1 MDQCEVY
8 STRGSALE
16 SAVTLPR
23 SHGKLK
29 RNQGDLMDDAVK
41 LSSIKVSRHSPPP
54 PASDGLIVVNTSET
68 NAMSVLPRL
77 LRTMTNRN
85 SQATNGNRSTV
96 ENNQIS
102 NGELSFSMSVPPG
115 STINDCDSSS
125 SSSSFISNP
134 SSGSSLI
141 SFLSPGHLGPVAA
154 MAAVAL
160 STAVTTMSV
169 NDIQESSGLVTLAT
183 ASSLIEKEWRARASV
198 VNSNDNVNNAKEQAE
213 TTLAVQH
220 HTDLLASAI
229 QANVDRNQQ
238 FSLDG
243 SPPLVIGALNTPSS
257 QSLLN
262 ESTPVT
268 RAVLNVQSL
277 AAFIRET
284 QKQCSI
290 SSPTTSIELPMT
302 PVFPLQ
308 TETKLTPSCTI
319 RQVASPSYLLPTAS
333 TPSFLSM
340 TPVPQNL
347 PTVLDQPLHSESLT
361 LNHNPHPSP
370 PIQSTAFISLQPAPG
385 SIISPSD
392 LQQLVASGEFMSS
405 AARQTLLGQSSD
417 GSTRQLYLLVPSDC
431 PVIMPRVSN
440 NQPTMTPIL
449 PSTSPLIESIPTS
462 APILEAISPG
472 VEPEEN
478 CVQMQSESST
488 CNNTQAPTSVSHLAT
503 TMLNPMSSASTTAL
517 STFLAGLEARN
528 HQPMQQIQ
536 LGGLSL
542 STIASSLSCS
552 YSNSSS
558 AHTIKDSLAPSCSK
572 LRIPLPTSGLPISD
586 NGLLS
591 VEENIYPVTN
601 DAKNSILGV
610 IKSDPDMYTPNGH
623 TYSSL
628 VDEATRFR
636 SYPTYNQQLSS
647 HHHHHHQNIPS
658 HNTTTVQR
666 QSVLAASTTSTSS
679 FFQQDSSN
687 SLLVNQT
694 CSVLPP
700 SNNNNN
706 NNIASNNT
714 NTTIASNTNSSS
726 NNNNNNNN
734 TNKAEETLTNGHF
747 QSSLSHSTIPPTTT
761 FTASL
766 APNSDKT
773 PQMQS
778 SSSVTA
784 AAAAASKS
792 NTSVNECR
800 RNSVTNTIINTSS
813 TSNRSEQVKGSTTY
827 LEHLNP
833 ESKDI
838 RRRVSHNEVERRRRD
853 RINTWI
859 SELYK
864 LLPPDEQTKSQ
875 YQSKGIVLKR
885 VCEYFQNVDSML
897 KAANSAVE
905 QIRVENSILRQ
916 RVHELQQENQLLSAS
931 LQLGAAAAAAHLK
944 TRQPSRSGCSSAL
957 ASININHTNTNTTTT
972 NNANE
977 GNNNNTTTTT
987 ATPTG
992 DGGGMLANNN
1002 NNNNHDHCTILKD
1015 SLEFTD
1021 YQSPLT
1027 VFTVDT
1033 NNMNYHNQNHNN
1045 NNPSVNFNSNCL
1057 TPTNSLNN
1065 NNTTTTPN
1073 NNNNTNPTCFT
1084 TSLASI
1090 NSIGGFHLS
1099 QNTISS
1105 SNSDLMN
1112 QVLCPLT
1119 LPSLDHITMSHTDN
1133 NNNNNSSSSTTSTN
1147 TTNTCSTNTVTNNNN
1162 NSTTTSNRI
1171 S

>member
-1 MDQCEVY
+1 MDHCEIY

-29 RNQGDLMDDAVK
+29 RDQGELMDDAVK
-41 LSSIKVSRHSPPP
+41 LSAIKISRHSQPLD
-54 PASDGLIVVNTSET
+54 SDGLTVINTSET

-77 LRTMTNRN
+77 LRTMTSRN
-85 SQATNGNRSTV
+85 PQAANDNRSGV

-102 NGELSFSMSVPPG
+102 NGELCFSVSIPG
-115 STINDCDSSS
+115 SAVSDSDSSS
-125 SSSSFISNP
+125 SSSSFMSTP

-198 VNSNDNVNNAKEQAE
+198 VNSNNESVNNVKEHAE
-213 TTLAVQH
+213 TALTVQH
-220 HTDLLASAI
+220 HTDLLTSTI
-229 QANVDRNQQ
+229 QGNIDRNQQ
-238 FSLDG
+238 FALDG
-243 SPPLVIGALNTPSS
+243 SPPLVIGALNTSPS

-290 SSPTTSIELPMT
+290 SSPTTSIELPLT
-302 PVFPLQ
+302 SVFPLQ
-308 TETKLTPSCTI
+308 TETKLTSSCNV
-319 RQVASPSYLLPTAS
+319 RQVSSPSYLLPSAS
-333 TPSFLSM
+333 TPSFLPM

-347 PTVLDQPLHSESLT
+347 PTVLEQTLHSESVAV
-361 LNHNPHPSP
+361 NHNTNPSP

-385 SIISPSD
+385 SLISPSD

-440 NQPTMTPIL
+440 NQPTVTPIL

-478 CVQMQSESST
+478 NVQMQSESST
-488 CNNTQAPTSVSHLAT
+488 CNNAQQVLTSVSHLAT

-528 HQPMQQIQ
+528 HQPIQQIQ
-536 LGGLSL
+536 LGGLPL
-542 STIASSLSCS
+542 SAVTSSLSCS
-552 YSNSSS
+552 YSDSSS
-558 AHTIKDSLAPSCSK
+558 THTAKDSSAPSCPQ
-572 LRIPLPTSGLPISD
+572 LRIPLQVSGLPISE
-586 NGLLS
+586 NGSLS
-591 VEENIYPVTN
+591 VEQNVYPVTN
-601 DAKNSILGV
+601 NVANSILGV
-610 IKSDPDMYTPNGH
+610 VKSDPDMYTPNGH

-628 VDEATRFR
+628 VDETNRFR
-636 SYPTYNQQLSS
+636 SYPTYTQQLS
-647 HHHHHHQNIPS
+647 HHLP
-658 HNTTTVQR
+658 HNTTVR
-666 QSVLAASTTSTSS
+666 QSVLAASSTTSNNS
-679 FFQQDSSN
+679 FFQQESSDSL
-687 SLLVNQT
+687 SLNQT
-694 CSVLPP
+694 CSVPNNITSNNTTTATITNNN
-700 SNNNNN
+700 SNNNG
-706 NNIASNNT
+706 
-714 NTTIASNTNSSS
+714 
-726 NNNNNNNN
+726 
-734 TNKAEETLTNGHF
+734 EESLTNGHF
-747 QSSLSHSTIPPTTT
+747 QSPMSHSNVSATNT
-761 FTASL
+761 FTTSL
-766 APNSDKT
+766 TPNSDKT
-773 PQMQS
+773 LQLPTS
-778 SSSVTA
+778 
-784 AAAAASKS
+784 SKS
-792 NTSVNECR
+792 NTSIDECR
-800 RNSVTNTIINTSS
+800 RNSVTNTILNTSN
-813 TSNRSEQVKGSTTY
+813 NRSEQVKGSATY

-931 LQLGAAAAAAHLK
+931 LQLGAVAAAAHLK
-944 TRQPSRSGCSSAL
+944 NRQPRPGSSL
-957 ASININHTNTNTTTT
+957 SSININTTNEGNIITTT
-972 NNANE
+972 NNNSGTIPGVGIVSTLTNNE
-977 GNNNNTTTTT
+977 N
-987 ATPTG
+987 
-992 DGGGMLANNN
+992 
-1002 NNNNHDHCTILKD
+1002 CTILKD
-1015 SLEFTD
+1015 SIEFTD

-1033 NNMNYHNQNHNN
+1033 PNHHHHNN
-1045 NNPSVNFNSNCL
+1045 SNNHSVNFNQTNSNCI
-1057 TPTNSLNN
+1057 TPTSSLNN
-1065 NNTTTTPN
+1065 HNNQPS
-1073 NNNNTNPTCFT
+1073 CF

-1090 NSIGGFHLS
+1090 NSIGGFNVN
-1099 QNTISS
+1099 QTISPTNTS
-1105 SNSDLMN
+1105 SSSTSEIIH

-1119 LPSLDHITMSHTDN
+1119 LPSLDHITMQHTD
-1133 NNNNNSSSSTTSTN
+1133 STVTTTTINATN
-1147 TTNTCSTNTVTNNNN
+1147 TTITNNNRV
-1162 NSTTTSNRI
+1162 S
-1171 S
+1171 

>member
-1 MDQCEVY
+1 
-8 STRGSALE
+8 
-16 SAVTLPR
+16 
-23 SHGKLK
+23 
-29 RNQGDLMDDAVK
+29 MDDAVK
-41 LSSIKVSRHSPPP
+41 LSAIKISRQSQPLE
-54 PASDGLIVVNTSET
+54 SDGLTVINTSET

-77 LRTMTNRN
+77 LRTMTSRN
-85 SQATNGNRSTV
+85 SQAANDNQSGV

-102 NGELSFSMSVPPG
+102 NGELCFSVSIPG
-115 STINDCDSSS
+115 SAVNDSDSSS
-125 SSSSFISNP
+125 SSSSSFMSTP

-198 VNSNDNVNNAKEQAE
+198 VNSNNESVNNVKEHAE
-213 TTLAVQH
+213 TTLTVQH
-220 HTDLLASAI
+220 HTDLLTSTI
-229 QANVDRNQQ
+229 QGNIDRNQQ
-238 FSLDG
+238 FALDG
-243 SPPLVIGALNTPSS
+243 SPPLVIGALNTSPS

-290 SSPTTSIELPMT
+290 SSPTTSIELPLT
-302 PVFPLQ
+302 SVFPLQ
-308 TETKLTPSCTI
+308 TETKLTSSCNV
-319 RQVASPSYLLPTAS
+319 RQVSSPSYLLPSAS
-333 TPSFLSM
+333 TPSFLPM

-347 PTVLDQPLHSESLT
+347 PTVLEQPLHSESVAV
-361 LNHNPHPSP
+361 NHNTHPSP

-385 SIISPSD
+385 SLISPSD

-478 CVQMQSESST
+478 NVQMQSESST
-488 CNNTQAPTSVSHLAT
+488 CNNAQQVLTSVSHLAT

-528 HQPMQQIQ
+528 HRPIQQIQ
-536 LGGLSL
+536 LG
-542 STIASSLSCS
+542 
-552 YSNSSS
+552 
-558 AHTIKDSLAPSCSK
+558 
-572 LRIPLPTSGLPISD
+572 
-586 NGLLS
+586 
-591 VEENIYPVTN
+591 
-601 DAKNSILGV
+601 
-610 IKSDPDMYTPNGH
+610 DPDMYTPNGH

-628 VDEATRFR
+628 VDETNRFR
-636 SYPTYNQQLSS
+636 SYPTYTQQLS
-647 HHHHHHQNIPS
+647 HHLP
-658 HNTTTVQR
+658 HNTTVR
-666 QSVLAASTTSTSS
+666 QSVLAASSTTSNNT
-679 FFQQDSSN
+679 FFQQESSDSL
-687 SLLVNQT
+687 SLNQT
-694 CSVLPP
+694 CSVPNNITSNNTTTATITTNN
-700 SNNNNN
+700 SNNNGED
-706 NNIASNNT
+706 S
-714 NTTIASNTNSSS
+714 
-726 NNNNNNNN
+726 
-734 TNKAEETLTNGHF
+734 LTNGHF
-747 QSSLSHSTIPPTTT
+747 QSPVSHSNVSATNT
-761 FTASL
+761 FTTSL
-766 APNSDKT
+766 TPNSDKT
-773 PQMQS
+773 PQLPTS
-778 SSSVTA
+778 
-784 AAAAASKS
+784 SKS
-792 NTSVNECR
+792 NTSIDECR
-800 RNSVTNTIINTSS
+800 RNSVTNTILNTSN
-813 TSNRSEQVKGSTTY
+813 NRSEQVKGSTTY

-931 LQLGAAAAAAHLK
+931 LQLGAVAAAAHLK
-944 TRQPSRSGCSSAL
+944 NRQPRPGSSL
-957 ASININHTNTNTTTT
+957 SSININTTNEGNIITTT
-972 NNANE
+972 NNNSGTIPGVGIVSTLTNNE
-977 GNNNNTTTTT
+977 N
-987 ATPTG
+987 
-992 DGGGMLANNN
+992 
-1002 NNNNHDHCTILKD
+1002 CTILKD
-1015 SLEFTD
+1015 SIEFTD

-1033 NNMNYHNQNHNN
+1033 PNHHHHHNSNSNNHN
-1045 NNPSVNFNSNCL
+1045 VNFNQTNSNCI
-1057 TPTNSLNN
+1057 TPTSSLNN
-1065 NNTTTTPN
+1065 NQSS
-1073 NNNNTNPTCFT
+1073 CF

-1090 NSIGGFHLS
+1090 NSIGGFNVN
-1099 QNTISS
+1099 QTISPTNTS
-1105 SNSDLMN
+1105 SSSTSEIIH

-1119 LPSLDHITMSHTDN
+1119 LPSLDHITMQHTDSN
-1133 NNNNNSSSSTTSTN
+1133 TTTTTAINATN
-1147 TTNTCSTNTVTNNNN
+1147 TTITNNNRV
-1162 NSTTTSNRI
+1162 S
-1171 S
+1171 

>member
-1 MDQCEVY
+1 MDQCEIY

-29 RNQGDLMDDAVK
+29 RDQGELMDDAVK
-41 LSSIKVSRHSPPP
+41 LAAIKISRQSQPPD
-54 PASDGLIVVNTSET
+54 SDGLTVINTCET

-77 LRTMTNRN
+77 LRTMTNRT
-85 SQATNGNRSTV
+85 SQTANDNRSAV

-102 NGELSFSMSVPPG
+102 NGELCFSVSVPGP
-115 STINDCDSSS
+115 TVNDSDSSS
-125 SSSSFISNP
+125 SSSSFMSTP

-198 VNSNDNVNNAKEQAE
+198 VNSNNESVNNAKENAE
-213 TTLAVQH
+213 STLTVQH
-220 HTDLLASAI
+220 HTDLLTSTI
-229 QANVDRNQQ
+229 QGNIDRNQQ

-243 SPPLVIGALNTPSS
+243 SPPLVIGALNTSSS

-290 SSPTTSIELPMT
+290 SSPTTSIELPLT
-302 PVFPLQ
+302 SVFPLQ
-308 TETKLTPSCTI
+308 TETKLTSSCPV

-333 TPSFLSM
+333 TPSFLPM

-347 PTVLDQPLHSESLT
+347 PTVLEQPLHPESVAV
-361 LNHNPHPSP
+361 NHNTHPSP

-385 SIISPSD
+385 SLISPSD

-488 CNNTQAPTSVSHLAT
+488 CNNAQQVLTSVSHLAT
-503 TMLNPMSSASTTAL
+503 TMLNPMSSTSTTAL

-528 HQPMQQIQ
+528 HQPIQQIQ
-536 LGGLSL
+536 LG
-542 STIASSLSCS
+542 
-552 YSNSSS
+552 
-558 AHTIKDSLAPSCSK
+558 
-572 LRIPLPTSGLPISD
+572 
-586 NGLLS
+586 
-591 VEENIYPVTN
+591 
-601 DAKNSILGV
+601 
-610 IKSDPDMYTPNGH
+610 DPDMYTPNGH

-628 VDEATRFR
+628 VDETNRFR
-636 SYPTYNQQLSS
+636 SYPTYTQQLS
-647 HHHHHHQNIPS
+647 HHLPHG
-658 HNTTTVQR
+658 TTVR
-666 QSVLAASTTSTSS
+666 QSVLAAASTTSNNS
-679 FFQQDSSN
+679 FFQQESSN
-687 SLLVNQT
+687 SLLLNQT
-694 CSVLPP
+694 CSVP
-700 SNNNNN
+700 SNVTSNNTTTATITTTNNNNG
-706 NNIASNNT
+706 
-714 NTTIASNTNSSS
+714 
-726 NNNNNNNN
+726 
-734 TNKAEETLTNGHF
+734 EESLTNGHF
-747 QSSLSHSTIPPTTT
+747 QSPMSHSNVSATNT
-761 FTASL
+761 FTTSL
-766 APNSDKT
+766 TPNSDKT
-773 PQMQS
+773 PQLPS
-778 SSSVTA
+778 S
-784 AAAAASKS
+784 SKS
-792 NTSVNECR
+792 NTSIDECR
-800 RNSVTNTIINTSS
+800 RNSVTNTMLNTS
-813 TSNRSEQVKGSTTY
+813 SNRSEQVKGSTTY

-931 LQLGAAAAAAHLK
+931 LQLGAVAAAAHLK
-944 TRQPSRSGCSSAL
+944 NRQPRPGSSL
-957 ASININHTNTNTTTT
+957 SSVNMNT
-972 NNANE
+972 ANE
-977 GNNNNTTTTT
+977 GNTIT
-987 ATPTG
+987 
-992 DGGGMLANNN
+992 NNN
-1002 NNNNHDHCTILKD
+1002 NNGTVPGGGVVSTLANSENCTILKD
-1015 SLEFTD
+1015 PIEFTD

-1027 VFTVDT
+1027 VFTLD
-1033 NNMNYHNQNHNN
+1033 
-1045 NNPSVNFNSNCL
+1045 
-1057 TPTNSLNN
+1057 
-1065 NNTTTTPN
+1065 TPN
-1073 NNNNTNPTCFT
+1073 NNNNHNNNSNNHSVNFNQTNSNCITPTSSLNNNPCFT

-1090 NSIGGFHLS
+1090 NSIGGFNVS
-1099 QNTISS
+1099 QTISPTNTS
-1105 SNSDLMN
+1105 STSEIMN

-1119 LPSLDHITMSHTDN
+1119 LPSLDHITMQHTD
-1133 NNNNNSSSSTTSTN
+1133 TTTIN
-1147 TTNTCSTNTVTNNNN
+1147 TTNNNN
-1162 NSTTTSNRI
+1162 RVS
-1171 S
+1171 

>member
-1 MDQCEVY
+1 
-8 STRGSALE
+8 
-16 SAVTLPR
+16 
-23 SHGKLK
+23 
-29 RNQGDLMDDAVK
+29 MDDAVK
-41 LSSIKVSRHSPPP
+41 LAAIKISRQSQPSD
-54 PASDGLIVVNTSET
+54 SDGLTVINTCET

-77 LRTMTNRN
+77 LRTMTSRN
-85 SQATNGNRSTV
+85 SQTANDNRSAF

-102 NGELSFSMSVPPG
+102 NGELCFSVSVPGP
-115 STINDCDSSS
+115 TVNDSDSSS
-125 SSSSFISNP
+125 SSSSFMSTP

-198 VNSNDNVNNAKEQAE
+198 VNSNNESVNNAKENAE
-213 TTLAVQH
+213 TTLTVQN
-220 HTDLLASAI
+220 HTDLLTSTI
-229 QANVDRNQQ
+229 QGNIDRNQQ

-243 SPPLVIGALNTPSS
+243 SPPLVIGALNTSSS

-290 SSPTTSIELPMT
+290 SSPTTSIELPLT
-302 PVFPLQ
+302 SVFPLQ
-308 TETKLTPSCTI
+308 TETKLTSSCSV
-319 RQVASPSYLLPTAS
+319 RQVASPSYLLPAAS
-333 TPSFLSM
+333 TPSFLPM

-347 PTVLDQPLHSESLT
+347 PTVLEQPLHSESVAV
-361 LNHNPHPSP
+361 NHNTHPSP

-385 SIISPSD
+385 SLISPSD

-478 CVQMQSESST
+478 CVQMQSELST
-488 CNNTQAPTSVSHLAT
+488 CNNAQQVLTSVSHLAT
-503 TMLNPMSSASTTAL
+503 TMLNPMSSTSTTAL

-528 HQPMQQIQ
+528 HQPIQQIQ
-536 LGGLSL
+536 LGGLPL
-542 STIASSLSCS
+542 SAATSSLSCS
-552 YSNSSS
+552 YSDSSS
-558 AHTIKDSLAPSCSK
+558 AHTAKDSSAPSCSQ
-572 LRIPLPTSGLPISD
+572 LRIPLQVSGLPMSE
-586 NGLLS
+586 NGSLS
-591 VEENIYPVTN
+591 VEQNVYPVKN
-601 DAKNSILGV
+601 NVANSILGV
-610 IKSDPDMYTPNGH
+610 VKSDPDMYTPNGH

-628 VDEATRFR
+628 VDETNRFR
-636 SYPTYNQQLSS
+636 SYPTYTQQLS
-647 HHHHHHQNIPS
+647 HHLPHG
-658 HNTTTVQR
+658 TTVR
-666 QSVLAASTTSTSS
+666 QSVLAAASTTSNNS
-679 FFQQDSSN
+679 FFQQESSN
-687 SLLVNQT
+687 SLLLNQT
-694 CSVLPP
+694 CSVP
-700 SNNNNN
+700 SNVTSNNTTTATITTTTNNNNN
-706 NNIASNNT
+706 NG
-714 NTTIASNTNSSS
+714 
-726 NNNNNNNN
+726 
-734 TNKAEETLTNGHF
+734 EESLTNGHF
-747 QSSLSHSTIPPTTT
+747 QSPMSHSNVSATNT
-761 FTASL
+761 FTTSL
-766 APNSDKT
+766 TPNSDKT
-773 PQMQS
+773 PQLPS
-778 SSSVTA
+778 S
-784 AAAAASKS
+784 SKS
-792 NTSVNECR
+792 NTSIDECR
-800 RNSVTNTIINTSS
+800 RNSVTNTMLNTS
-813 TSNRSEQVKGSTTY
+813 SNRSEQVKGSTTY

-931 LQLGAAAAAAHLK
+931 LQLGAVAAAAHLK
-944 TRQPSRSGCSSAL
+944 NRQPRPGSSL
-957 ASININHTNTNTTTT
+957 SSVNMNT
-972 NNANE
+972 ANE
-977 GNNNNTTTTT
+977 GNTIS
-987 ATPTG
+987 
-992 DGGGMLANNN
+992 NNN
-1002 NNNNHDHCTILKD
+1002 NNNGTVPGCGVVSTLANSENCTILKD
-1015 SLEFTD
+1015 PIEFTD

-1027 VFTVDT
+1027 VFTLD
-1033 NNMNYHNQNHNN
+1033 
-1045 NNPSVNFNSNCL
+1045 
-1057 TPTNSLNN
+1057 
-1065 NNTTTTPN
+1065 TPN
-1073 NNNNTNPTCFT
+1073 NNNSNNHSVNFNQTNSNCITPTSSLNNNPCFT

-1090 NSIGGFHLS
+1090 NSIGGFNVS
-1099 QNTISS
+1099 QTISPTNTS
-1105 SNSDLMN
+1105 STSEIMN

-1119 LPSLDHITMSHTDN
+1119 LPSLDHITMQHTD
-1133 NNNNNSSSSTTSTN
+1133 TTTIN
-1147 TTNTCSTNTVTNNNN
+1147 TTTNNNN
-1162 NSTTTSNRI
+1162 RVS
-1171 S
+1171 

>member
-1 MDQCEVY
+1 MDHCEIY

-29 RNQGDLMDDAVK
+29 RDQGELMDDAVK
-41 LSSIKVSRHSPPP
+41 LSAIKISRHSQPLD
-54 PASDGLIVVNTSET
+54 SDGLTVINTSET

-77 LRTMTNRN
+77 LRTMTSRN
-85 SQATNGNRSTV
+85 PQAANDNRSGV

-102 NGELSFSMSVPPG
+102 NGELCFSVSIPG
-115 STINDCDSSS
+115 SAVSDSDSSS
-125 SSSSFISNP
+125 SSSSFMSTP

-198 VNSNDNVNNAKEQAE
+198 VNSNNESVNNVKEHAE
-213 TTLAVQH
+213 TALTVQH
-220 HTDLLASAI
+220 HTDLLTSTI
-229 QANVDRNQQ
+229 QGNIDRNQQ
-238 FSLDG
+238 FALDG
-243 SPPLVIGALNTPSS
+243 SPPLVIGALNTSPS

-290 SSPTTSIELPMT
+290 SSPTTSIELPLT
-302 PVFPLQ
+302 SVFPLQ
-308 TETKLTPSCTI
+308 TETKLTSSCNV
-319 RQVASPSYLLPTAS
+319 RQVSSPSYLLPSAS
-333 TPSFLSM
+333 TPSFLPM

-347 PTVLDQPLHSESLT
+347 PTVLEQTLHSESVAV
-361 LNHNPHPSP
+361 NHNTNPSP

-385 SIISPSD
+385 SLISPSD

-440 NQPTMTPIL
+440 NQPTVTPIL

-478 CVQMQSESST
+478 NVQMQSESST
-488 CNNTQAPTSVSHLAT
+488 CNNAQQVLTSVSHLAT

-528 HQPMQQIQ
+528 HQPIQQIQ
-536 LGGLSL
+536 LG
-542 STIASSLSCS
+542 
-552 YSNSSS
+552 
-558 AHTIKDSLAPSCSK
+558 
-572 LRIPLPTSGLPISD
+572 
-586 NGLLS
+586 
-591 VEENIYPVTN
+591 
-601 DAKNSILGV
+601 
-610 IKSDPDMYTPNGH
+610 DPDMYTPNGH

-628 VDEATRFR
+628 VDETNRFR
-636 SYPTYNQQLSS
+636 SYPTYTQQLS
-647 HHHHHHQNIPS
+647 HHLP
-658 HNTTTVQR
+658 HNTTVR
-666 QSVLAASTTSTSS
+666 QSVLAASSTTSNNS
-679 FFQQDSSN
+679 FFQQESSDSL
-687 SLLVNQT
+687 SLNQT
-694 CSVLPP
+694 CSVPNNITSNNTTTATITNNN
-700 SNNNNN
+700 SNNNG
-706 NNIASNNT
+706 
-714 NTTIASNTNSSS
+714 
-726 NNNNNNNN
+726 
-734 TNKAEETLTNGHF
+734 EESLTNGHF
-747 QSSLSHSTIPPTTT
+747 QSPMSHSNVSATNT
-761 FTASL
+761 FTTSL
-766 APNSDKT
+766 TPNSDKT
-773 PQMQS
+773 LQLPTS
-778 SSSVTA
+778 
-784 AAAAASKS
+784 SKS
-792 NTSVNECR
+792 NTSIDECR
-800 RNSVTNTIINTSS
+800 RNSVTNTILNTSN
-813 TSNRSEQVKGSTTY
+813 NRSEQVKGSATY

-931 LQLGAAAAAAHLK
+931 LQLGAVAAAAHLK
-944 TRQPSRSGCSSAL
+944 NRQPRPGSSL
-957 ASININHTNTNTTTT
+957 SSININTTNEGNIITTT
-972 NNANE
+972 NNNSGTIPGVGIVSTLTNNE
-977 GNNNNTTTTT
+977 N
-987 ATPTG
+987 
-992 DGGGMLANNN
+992 
-1002 NNNNHDHCTILKD
+1002 CTILKD
-1015 SLEFTD
+1015 SIEFTD

-1033 NNMNYHNQNHNN
+1033 PNHHHHNN
-1045 NNPSVNFNSNCL
+1045 SNNHSVNFNQTNSNCI
-1057 TPTNSLNN
+1057 TPTSSLNN
-1065 NNTTTTPN
+1065 HNNQPS
-1073 NNNNTNPTCFT
+1073 CF

-1090 NSIGGFHLS
+1090 NSIGGFNVN
-1099 QNTISS
+1099 QTISPTNTS
-1105 SNSDLMN
+1105 SSSTSEIIH

-1119 LPSLDHITMSHTDN
+1119 LPSLDHITMQHTD
-1133 NNNNNSSSSTTSTN
+1133 STVTTTTINATN
-1147 TTNTCSTNTVTNNNN
+1147 TTITNNNRV
-1162 NSTTTSNRI
+1162 S
-1171 S
+1171 

>member
-1 MDQCEVY
+1 
-8 STRGSALE
+8 
-16 SAVTLPR
+16 
-23 SHGKLK
+23 
-29 RNQGDLMDDAVK
+29 MDDAVK
-41 LSSIKVSRHSPPP
+41 LSAIKISRQSQPLE
-54 PASDGLIVVNTSET
+54 SDGLTVINTSET

-77 LRTMTNRN
+77 LRTMTSRN
-85 SQATNGNRSTV
+85 SQAANDNQSGV

-102 NGELSFSMSVPPG
+102 NGELCFSVSIPG
-115 STINDCDSSS
+115 SAVNDSDSSS
-125 SSSSFISNP
+125 SSSSSFMSTP

-198 VNSNDNVNNAKEQAE
+198 VNSNNESVNNVKEHAE
-213 TTLAVQH
+213 TTLTVQH
-220 HTDLLASAI
+220 HTDLLTSTI
-229 QANVDRNQQ
+229 QGNIDRNQQ
-238 FSLDG
+238 FALDG
-243 SPPLVIGALNTPSS
+243 SPPLVIGALNTSPS

-290 SSPTTSIELPMT
+290 SSPTTSIELPLT
-302 PVFPLQ
+302 SVFPLQ
-308 TETKLTPSCTI
+308 TETKLTSSCNV
-319 RQVASPSYLLPTAS
+319 RQVSSPSYLLPSAS
-333 TPSFLSM
+333 TPSFLPM

-347 PTVLDQPLHSESLT
+347 PTVLEQPLHSESVAV
-361 LNHNPHPSP
+361 NHNTHPSP

-385 SIISPSD
+385 SLISPSD

-478 CVQMQSESST
+478 NVQMQSESST
-488 CNNTQAPTSVSHLAT
+488 CNNAQQVLTSVSHLAT

-528 HQPMQQIQ
+528 HRPIQQIQ
-536 LGGLSL
+536 LGGLPL
-542 STIASSLSCS
+542 SAVTSSLSCS
-552 YSNSSS
+552 YSDSSS
-558 AHTIKDSLAPSCSK
+558 TYTAKDSSAPSCPQ
-572 LRIPLPTSGLPISD
+572 LRIPLQVSGLPISE
-586 NGLLS
+586 NGSLS
-591 VEENIYPVTN
+591 VEQNVYPVTN
-601 DAKNSILGV
+601 NIANSILGV
-610 IKSDPDMYTPNGH
+610 VKN
-623 TYSSL
+623 
-628 VDEATRFR
+628 
-636 SYPTYNQQLSS
+636 
-647 HHHHHHQNIPS
+647 
-658 HNTTTVQR
+658 
-666 QSVLAASTTSTSS
+666 
-679 FFQQDSSN
+679 
-687 SLLVNQT
+687 
-694 CSVLPP
+694 
-700 SNNNNN
+700 
-706 NNIASNNT
+706 
-714 NTTIASNTNSSS
+714 
-726 NNNNNNNN
+726 
-734 TNKAEETLTNGHF
+734 
-747 QSSLSHSTIPPTTT
+747 
-761 FTASL
+761 
-766 APNSDKT
+766 KT
-773 PQMQS
+773 PQLPTS
-778 SSSVTA
+778 
-784 AAAAASKS
+784 SKS
-792 NTSVNECR
+792 NTSIDECR
-800 RNSVTNTIINTSS
+800 RNSVTNTILNTSN
-813 TSNRSEQVKGSTTY
+813 NRSEQVKGSTTY

-931 LQLGAAAAAAHLK
+931 LQLGAVAAAAHLK
-944 TRQPSRSGCSSAL
+944 NRQPRPGSSL
-957 ASININHTNTNTTTT
+957 SSININTTNEGNIITTT
-972 NNANE
+972 NNNSGTIPGVGIVSTLTNNE
-977 GNNNNTTTTT
+977 N
-987 ATPTG
+987 
-992 DGGGMLANNN
+992 
-1002 NNNNHDHCTILKD
+1002 CTILKD
-1015 SLEFTD
+1015 SIEFTD

-1033 NNMNYHNQNHNN
+1033 PNHHHHHNSNSNNHN
-1045 NNPSVNFNSNCL
+1045 VNFNQTNSNCI
-1057 TPTNSLNN
+1057 TPTSSLNN
-1065 NNTTTTPN
+1065 NQSS
-1073 NNNNTNPTCFT
+1073 CF

-1090 NSIGGFHLS
+1090 NSIGGFNVN
-1099 QNTISS
+1099 QTISPT
-1105 SNSDLMN
+1105 N
-1112 QVLCPLT
+1112 T
-1119 LPSLDHITMSHTDN
+1119 
-1133 NNNNNSSSSTTSTN
+1133 SSSSTSEIIHQALKRGITHLKEPVLLHIN
-1147 TTNTCSTNTVTNNNN
+1147 
-1162 NSTTTSNRI
+1162 I
-1171 S
+1171 

>member
-1 MDQCEVY
+1 MDQCEIY

-29 RNQGDLMDDAVK
+29 RDQGELMDDAVK
-41 LSSIKVSRHSPPP
+41 LAAIKISRQSQPPD
-54 PASDGLIVVNTSET
+54 SDGLTVINTCET

-77 LRTMTNRN
+77 LRTMTNRT
-85 SQATNGNRSTV
+85 SQTANDNRSAV

-102 NGELSFSMSVPPG
+102 SGELCFSVSVPGP
-115 STINDCDSSS
+115 TVNDSDSSS
-125 SSSSFISNP
+125 SSSSFMSTP

-198 VNSNDNVNNAKEQAE
+198 VNSNNESANNAKENAE
-213 TTLAVQH
+213 TTLTVQH
-220 HTDLLASAI
+220 HTDLLTSTI
-229 QANVDRNQQ
+229 QGNIDRNQQ

-243 SPPLVIGALNTPSS
+243 SPPLVIGALNTSSS

-290 SSPTTSIELPMT
+290 SSPTTSIELPLT
-302 PVFPLQ
+302 SVFPLQ
-308 TETKLTPSCTI
+308 TETKLTSSCSV
-319 RQVASPSYLLPTAS
+319 RQVASPSYLLPATS
-333 TPSFLSM
+333 TPSFLPM

-347 PTVLDQPLHSESLT
+347 PTVLEHPLHSESVAV
-361 LNHNPHPSP
+361 NHNTHPSP

-385 SIISPSD
+385 SLISPSD

-488 CNNTQAPTSVSHLAT
+488 CNNAHQVLTSVSHLAT
-503 TMLNPMSSASTTAL
+503 TMLNPMSSTSTTAL
-517 STFLAGLEARN
+517 STFLAGLEAHN
-528 HQPMQQIQ
+528 HQPIQQIQ
-536 LGGLSL
+536 LGGLPL
-542 STIASSLSCS
+542 SAATSSLSCS
-552 YSNSSS
+552 YSDSSS
-558 AHTIKDSLAPSCSK
+558 AHTAKDSSAPSCSQ
-572 LRIPLPTSGLPISD
+572 LRIPLQVSGLPMSE
-586 NGLLS
+586 NGSLS
-591 VEENIYPVTN
+591 VEQNVYPVTN
-601 DAKNSILGV
+601 NVANSILGV
-610 IKSDPDMYTPNGH
+610 VKSDPDMYTPNGH

-628 VDEATRFR
+628 VDETNRFR
-636 SYPTYNQQLSS
+636 SYPTYTQQLS
-647 HHHHHHQNIPS
+647 HHLPHG
-658 HNTTTVQR
+658 TTVR
-666 QSVLAASTTSTSS
+666 QSVLAAASTTSNNS
-679 FFQQDSSN
+679 FFQQESSN
-687 SLLVNQT
+687 SLLLNQT
-694 CSVLPP
+694 CSVQ
-700 SNNNNN
+700 SNVTSNNTTTATITTTTNNNNN
-706 NNIASNNT
+706 G
-714 NTTIASNTNSSS
+714 
-726 NNNNNNNN
+726 
-734 TNKAEETLTNGHF
+734 EESLTNGHF
-747 QSSLSHSTIPPTTT
+747 QSPMSHSNVSATNT
-761 FTASL
+761 FTTSL
-766 APNSDKT
+766 TPNSDKT
-773 PQMQS
+773 PQLPS
-778 SSSVTA
+778 S
-784 AAAAASKS
+784 SKS
-792 NTSVNECR
+792 NTSIDECR
-800 RNSVTNTIINTSS
+800 RNSVTNTMLNTS
-813 TSNRSEQVKGSTTY
+813 SNRSEQVKGSTTY

-931 LQLGAAAAAAHLK
+931 LQLGAVAAAAHLK
-944 TRQPSRSGCSSAL
+944 NRQPRPGSSL
-957 ASININHTNTNTTTT
+957 SSVNMNT
-972 NNANE
+972 ANE
-977 GNNNNTTTTT
+977 GNTIT
-987 ATPTG
+987 
-992 DGGGMLANNN
+992 NNN
-1002 NNNNHDHCTILKD
+1002 NGTVPGGGVVSTLANSENCTILKD
-1015 SLEFTD
+1015 PIEFTD

-1027 VFTVDT
+1027 VFTLD
-1033 NNMNYHNQNHNN
+1033 
-1045 NNPSVNFNSNCL
+1045 
-1057 TPTNSLNN
+1057 
-1065 NNTTTTPN
+1065 TPN
-1073 NNNNTNPTCFT
+1073 NNNHNNNSNNHSVNFNQTNSNCITPTSSLNNNPCFT

-1090 NSIGGFHLS
+1090 NSIGGFNVS
-1099 QNTISS
+1099 QTISPTNTS
-1105 SNSDLMN
+1105 STSEIMN

-1119 LPSLDHITMSHTDN
+1119 LPSLDHITIQHTD
-1133 NNNNNSSSSTTSTN
+1133 TTTIN
-1147 TTNTCSTNTVTNNNN
+1147 TTNNNN
-1162 NSTTTSNRI
+1162 RVS
-1171 S
+1171 

>member
-1 MDQCEVY
+1 MDQCEIY

-29 RNQGDLMDDAVK
+29 RDQGELMDDAVK
-41 LSSIKVSRHSPPP
+41 LAAIKISRQSQPPD
-54 PASDGLIVVNTSET
+54 SDGLTVINTSET

-85 SQATNGNRSTV
+85 SQAANDNRSAV

-102 NGELSFSMSVPPG
+102 NGELCFSVSVPGP
-115 STINDCDSSS
+115 TVNDSDSSS
-125 SSSSFISNP
+125 SSSSFMSTP

-198 VNSNDNVNNAKEQAE
+198 VNSNNESVSNAKEHAE
-213 TTLAVQH
+213 TTLTVQH
-220 HTDLLASAI
+220 HTDLLTSTI
-229 QANVDRNQQ
+229 QGNIDRNQQ

-243 SPPLVIGALNTPSS
+243 SPPLVIGALNTSSS

-290 SSPTTSIELPMT
+290 SSPTTSIELPLT
-302 PVFPLQ
+302 SVFPLQ
-308 TETKLTPSCTI
+308 TETKLTSSCTV
-319 RQVASPSYLLPTAS
+319 RQVASPSYLLPAAS
-333 TPSFLSM
+333 TPSFLPM

-347 PTVLDQPLHSESLT
+347 PTVLEQPLQHSESVAV
-361 LNHNPHPSP
+361 NHNTHPSP

-385 SIISPSD
+385 SLISPSD

-488 CNNTQAPTSVSHLAT
+488 CNNAQQVLTSVSHLAT

-528 HQPMQQIQ
+528 HQPTQQIQ
-536 LGGLSL
+536 LGGLPL
-542 STIASSLSCS
+542 SAVTSSLSCS
-552 YSNSSS
+552 YSDSSS
-558 AHTIKDSLAPSCSK
+558 AHTAKDSSAPSCPQ
-572 LRIPLPTSGLPISD
+572 LRIPLQVSGLPISE
-586 NGLLS
+586 NGSLS
-591 VEENIYPVTN
+591 VEQNVYPVTN
-601 DAKNSILGV
+601 NAANSILGV
-610 IKSDPDMYTPNGH
+610 VKSDPDMYTPNGH

-628 VDEATRFR
+628 VDETNRFR
-636 SYPTYNQQLSS
+636 SYPTYTQQLS
-647 HHHHHHQNIPS
+647 HHLPHS
-658 HNTTTVQR
+658 TTVR
-666 QSVLAASTTSTSS
+666 QSVLAAASTTSNNS
-679 FFQQDSSN
+679 FFQQESSN
-687 SLLVNQT
+687 SLLLNQT
-694 CSVLPP
+694 CSVP
-700 SNNNNN
+700 SNVTSNNTTTATITNTTTNNNNN
-706 NNIASNNT
+706 NG
-714 NTTIASNTNSSS
+714 
-726 NNNNNNNN
+726 
-734 TNKAEETLTNGHF
+734 EESLTNGHF
-747 QSSLSHSTIPPTTT
+747 QSPMSHSNVPATNT

-773 PQMQS
+773 PQLPS
-778 SSSVTA
+778 
-784 AAAAASKS
+784 SKS
-792 NTSVNECR
+792 NTSIDECR
-800 RNSVTNTIINTSS
+800 RNSVTNTMLNTSG
-813 TSNRSEQVKGSTTY
+813 NRSEQVKGSTTY

-931 LQLGAAAAAAHLK
+931 LQLGAVAAAAHLK
-944 TRQPSRSGCSSAL
+944 NRQPRPGSSL
-957 ASININHTNTNTTTT
+957 SSVNMNTT
-972 NNANE
+972 NE
-977 GNNNNTTTTT
+977 GNTIT
-987 ATPTG
+987 
-992 DGGGMLANNN
+992 NNN
-1002 NNNNHDHCTILKD
+1002 NGTVSGGGVVSTLANSENCTILKD
-1015 SLEFTD
+1015 PIEFTD

-1033 NNMNYHNQNHNN
+1033 PNNNNHNN
-1045 NNPSVNFNSNCL
+1045 SNNHGVNFNQTNSNCI
-1057 TPTNSLNN
+1057 TPTSSLNN
-1065 NNTTTTPN
+1065 NNSS
-1073 NNNNTNPTCFT
+1073 CFT

-1090 NSIGGFHLS
+1090 NSIGGFNVS
-1099 QNTISS
+1099 QTISPTNTS
-1105 SNSDLMN
+1105 STSEIMN

-1119 LPSLDHITMSHTDN
+1119 LPSLDHITMQHTD
-1133 NNNNNSSSSTTSTN
+1133 TTTIN
-1147 TTNTCSTNTVTNNNN
+1147 TATNNNN
-1162 NSTTTSNRI
+1162 RVS
-1171 S
+1171 

>member
-536 LGGLSL
+536 LG
-542 STIASSLSCS
+542 
-552 YSNSSS
+552 
-558 AHTIKDSLAPSCSK
+558 
-572 LRIPLPTSGLPISD
+572 
-586 NGLLS
+586 
-591 VEENIYPVTN
+591 
-601 DAKNSILGV
+601 
-610 IKSDPDMYTPNGH
+610 DPDMYTPNGH

>member
-1 MDQCEVY
+1 
-8 STRGSALE
+8 
-16 SAVTLPR
+16 
-23 SHGKLK
+23 
-29 RNQGDLMDDAVK
+29 MDDAVK
-41 LSSIKVSRHSPPP
+41 LAAIKISRQSQPPD
-54 PASDGLIVVNTSET
+54 SDGLTVINTCET

-77 LRTMTNRN
+77 LRTMTNRT
-85 SQATNGNRSTV
+85 SQTANDNRSAV

-102 NGELSFSMSVPPG
+102 NGELCFSVSVPGP
-115 STINDCDSSS
+115 TVNDSDSSS
-125 SSSSFISNP
+125 SSSSFMSTP

-198 VNSNDNVNNAKEQAE
+198 VNSNNESVNNAKENAE
-213 TTLAVQH
+213 STLTVQH
-220 HTDLLASAI
+220 HTDLLTSTI
-229 QANVDRNQQ
+229 QGNIDRNQQ

-243 SPPLVIGALNTPSS
+243 SPPLVIGALNTSSS

-290 SSPTTSIELPMT
+290 SSPTTSIELPLT
-302 PVFPLQ
+302 SVFPLQ
-308 TETKLTPSCTI
+308 TETKLTSSCPV

-333 TPSFLSM
+333 TPSFLPM

-347 PTVLDQPLHSESLT
+347 PTVLEQPLHPESVAV
-361 LNHNPHPSP
+361 NHNTHPSP

-385 SIISPSD
+385 SLISPSD

-488 CNNTQAPTSVSHLAT
+488 CNNAQQVLTSVSHLAT
-503 TMLNPMSSASTTAL
+503 TMLNPMSSTSTTAL

-528 HQPMQQIQ
+528 HQPIQQIQ
-536 LGGLSL
+536 LGGLPL
-542 STIASSLSCS
+542 SAATSSLSCS
-552 YSNSSS
+552 YSDSSS
-558 AHTIKDSLAPSCSK
+558 VHTAKDSSAPSCSQ
-572 LRIPLPTSGLPISD
+572 LRIPLQVSGLPMSE
-586 NGLLS
+586 NGSLS
-591 VEENIYPVTN
+591 VEQNVYPVTN
-601 DAKNSILGV
+601 NVANSILGV
-610 IKSDPDMYTPNGH
+610 VKSDPDMYTPNGH

-628 VDEATRFR
+628 VDETNRFR
-636 SYPTYNQQLSS
+636 SYPTYTQQLS
-647 HHHHHHQNIPS
+647 HHLPHG
-658 HNTTTVQR
+658 TTVR
-666 QSVLAASTTSTSS
+666 QSVLAAASTTSNNS
-679 FFQQDSSN
+679 FFQQESSN
-687 SLLVNQT
+687 SLLLNQT
-694 CSVLPP
+694 CSVP
-700 SNNNNN
+700 SNVTSNNTTTATITTTNNNNG
-706 NNIASNNT
+706 
-714 NTTIASNTNSSS
+714 
-726 NNNNNNNN
+726 
-734 TNKAEETLTNGHF
+734 EESLTNGHF
-747 QSSLSHSTIPPTTT
+747 QSPMSHSNVSATNT
-761 FTASL
+761 FTTSL
-766 APNSDKT
+766 TPNSDKT
-773 PQMQS
+773 PQLPS
-778 SSSVTA
+778 S
-784 AAAAASKS
+784 SKS
-792 NTSVNECR
+792 NTSIDECR
-800 RNSVTNTIINTSS
+800 RNSVTNTMLNTS
-813 TSNRSEQVKGSTTY
+813 SNRSEQVKGSTTY

-931 LQLGAAAAAAHLK
+931 LQLGAVAAAAHLK
-944 TRQPSRSGCSSAL
+944 NRQPRPGSSL
-957 ASININHTNTNTTTT
+957 SSVNMNT
-972 NNANE
+972 ANE
-977 GNNNNTTTTT
+977 GNTIT
-987 ATPTG
+987 
-992 DGGGMLANNN
+992 NNN
-1002 NNNNHDHCTILKD
+1002 NNGTVPGGGVVSTLANSENCTILKD
-1015 SLEFTD
+1015 PIEFTD

-1027 VFTVDT
+1027 VFTLD
-1033 NNMNYHNQNHNN
+1033 
-1045 NNPSVNFNSNCL
+1045 
-1057 TPTNSLNN
+1057 
-1065 NNTTTTPN
+1065 TPN
-1073 NNNNTNPTCFT
+1073 NNNNHNNNSNNHSVNFNQTNSNCITPTSSLNNNPCFT

-1090 NSIGGFHLS
+1090 NSIGGFNVS
-1099 QNTISS
+1099 QTISPTNTS
-1105 SNSDLMN
+1105 STSEIMN

-1119 LPSLDHITMSHTDN
+1119 LPSLDHITMQHTD
-1133 NNNNNSSSSTTSTN
+1133 TTTIN
-1147 TTNTCSTNTVTNNNN
+1147 TTNNNN
-1162 NSTTTSNRI
+1162 RVS
-1171 S
+1171 